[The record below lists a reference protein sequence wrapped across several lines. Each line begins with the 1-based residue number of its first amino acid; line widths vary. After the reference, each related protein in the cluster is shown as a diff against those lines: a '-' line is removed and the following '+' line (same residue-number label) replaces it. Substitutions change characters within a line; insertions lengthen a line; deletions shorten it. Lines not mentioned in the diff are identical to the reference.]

1 MPAKAKSGRPKP
13 QAKAGKAGKASKAS
27 KATSWRKV
35 DVASDALRF
44 SSMGGFLSLEELDGD
59 ADGSIRWDAAKV
71 SAVPDVVPDD
81 AADDAADDAPGSEPA
96 PDDAPAPEPAADVEP
111 AADAKP
117 ARKRKRKT
125 KQPAE
130 EPPAEERL
138 PWAPPPKGQNKKRAA
153 TESDATA
160 TLGPTAVEPAEAVHE
175 AEGEAAPV
183 AEADMETDMS
193 SWSQLGLHPE
203 LLARLA
209 ERGFARPT
217 PIQEACLPPAL
228 HGRRDIVGAAE
239 TGSGKTLAF
248 GLPILQRWLETRD
261 KGEAREG
268 LFGLIV
274 TPTRELAL
282 QVAEHLRALM
292 PLPDASCARV
302 VTLVGGM
309 AVVKQKRQLQERP
322 DIIVATPG
330 RLWELLSADPQP
342 YLKTLDQLRFFVLD
356 EVDRMVDAGHFKELD
371 NILQLLQQKSNG
383 GSGVEGEEADTA
395 AGEAA
400 TAGGGE
406 AAAAAAGG
414 GGGGGGAKA
423 VARPTS
429 PRQIFLFSA
438 TLMLPPNA
446 KEANA
451 KKLKARAQADQQPH
465 PNPNPNPDP

>member
-13 QAKAGKAGKASKAS
+13 QAKAS
-27 KATSWRKV
+27 KATGWRKV

-44 SSMGGFLSLEELDGD
+44 SSMGGFFSLEELDGD
-59 ADGSIRWDAAKV
+59 AEGSIRWDVAKV
-71 SAVPDVVPDD
+71 SAVPDDASDD
-81 AADDAADDAPGSEPA
+81 APDDAPGSEPA
-96 PDDAPAPEPAADVEP
+96 PDDAPAPEP

-138 PWAPPPKGQNKKRAA
+138 PWAPPPKGQNKRAA
-153 TESDATA
+153 TERDAVA
-160 TLGPTAVEPAEAVHE
+160 ARAPTAVEPAEAVHE

-183 AEADMETDMS
+183 AEADMEETDMS

-261 KGEAREG
+261 TGEAREG
-268 LFGLIV
+268 LFGLII

-282 QVAEHLRALM
+282 QVADHLRALM
-292 PLPDASCARV
+292 PRPDASCARV

-322 DIIVATPG
+322 WP
-330 RLWELLSADPQP
+330 
-342 YLKTLDQLRFFVLD
+342 
-356 EVDRMVDAGHFKELD
+356 
-371 NILQLLQQKSNG
+371 
-383 GSGVEGEEADTA
+383 
-395 AGEAA
+395 
-400 TAGGGE
+400 
-406 AAAAAAGG
+406 
-414 GGGGGGAKA
+414 
-423 VARPTS
+423 S
-429 PRQIFLFSA
+429 P
-438 TLMLPPNA
+438 
-446 KEANA
+446 
-451 KKLKARAQADQQPH
+451 
-465 PNPNPNPDP
+465 